1 MRHSPAVAV
10 LLGHVRPC
18 TFPRSFRPLRDLLAS
33 PLLIGFCNGSSSLRL
48 VGRRGNISLVKR
60 GRGCAYFFREVRMG
74 RFVKDG
80 ETAEIAWK
88 LFEQT
93 GSLSYYMLYKQLK
106 K

>member
-1 MRHSPAVAV
+1 MIADSEE
-10 LLGHVRPC
+10 GK
-18 TFPRSFRPLRDLLAS
+18 
-33 PLLIGFCNGSSSLRL
+33 
-48 VGRRGNISLVKR
+48 RRGNAEIFTLLKPN
-60 GRGCAYFFREVRMG
+60 APAHTLFREVRMG
-74 RFVKDG
+74 RFVKDD